1 MYKLAIGQRIL
12 IGIEL
17 TFFTIQENA
26 LSVLPLVE
34 NIRFCKIATQVQDA
48 LAIAPLVNYPEMI
61 SLDNQLV
68 EWYQNLP
75 PLLKT
80 HEPCP
85 DTISTTRTIMRWRY
99 QSQRILLHRPA
110 LLSYAMRRIPYVA
123 IRSEERSAI
132 EKCRAV
138 ADETIRDISSA
149 TRLNQMSGW
158 NAVWFV
164 FQATMVPL
172 LGLFIADNTAV
183 DATATVEACRTQ
195 VEIAMIA
202 LARMEAWSPTAKR
215 TLEVVSRIFD
225 ASKRGPEVGDASST
239 SNSSNGVRTVD
250 TNTTGPFAHP
260 THTTPSSLQPNSDV
274 GRVPAIN
281 NEQIFHN
288 GLNPNPF
295 VDDPTTQN
303 MWDYITWSDSNLWPG
318 FSEFQVRNDGLSIFN
333 PDEDEQKTTNQAGI
347 GLSDMYD
354 NSFLTS
360 GSIPFQ

>member
-1 MYKLAIGQRIL
+1 M
-12 IGIEL
+12 
-17 TFFTIQENA
+17 
-26 LSVLPLVE
+26 LPLVE

-48 LAIAPLVNYPEMI
+48 LAIAPLVNYPDMI

-75 PLLKT
+75 PLLKM

-138 ADETIRDISSA
+138 ADESIRDISSA

-158 NAVWFV
+158 NAVWFI
-164 FQATMVPL
+164 FQAAMVPL
-172 LGLFIADNTAV
+172 LGLFIADNTAA
-183 DATATVEACRTQ
+183 DATASVDACRTQ

-202 LARMEAWSPTAKR
+202 LARMEAWSPTGKR
-215 TLEVVSRIFD
+215 TLEVVSRIFE
-225 ASKRGPEVGDASST
+225 ASKRGPETGDASST
-239 SNSSNGVRTVD
+239 SNSSTGVRTMD
-250 TNTTGPFAHP
+250 TNTPSGPFPHP
-260 THTTPSSLQPNSDV
+260 THTIPSSIQSDLNR
-274 GRVPAIN
+274 GPAIN
-281 NEQIFHN
+281 NEQIFHH

-303 MWDYITWSDSNLWPG
+303 MWDYITWSDNNLWPG
-318 FSEFQVRNDGLSIFN
+318 FTDFQVQNNDGLSIFN
-333 PDEDEQKTTNQAGI
+333 PDDEEQKAAHQASIRLGE
-347 GLSDMYD
+347 MYD
-354 NSFLTS
+354 NGFLGS
-360 GSIPFQ
+360 SSIPFQQ

>member
-1 MYKLAIGQRIL
+1 M
-12 IGIEL
+12 
-17 TFFTIQENA
+17 
-26 LSVLPLVE
+26 
-34 NIRFCKIATQVQDA
+34 
-48 LAIAPLVNYPEMI
+48 

-164 FQATMVPL
+164 FQAAMVPL
-172 LGLFIADNTAV
+172 LGLFIADNTAI
-183 DATATVEACRTQ
+183 DANATVDACRTQ

-215 TLEVVSRIFD
+215 TLEVVSRIFE
-225 ASKRGPEVGDASST
+225 ASKRGPDTGDNSST
-239 SNSSNGVRTVD
+239 SNSSSIGVRTVD
-250 TNTTGPFAHP
+250 AKTHTGPFTRP
-260 THTTPSSLQPNSDV
+260 THTIPSSIQSAPDL
-274 GRVPAIN
+274 GRGPAIN
-281 NEQIFHN
+281 NEQIFHH

-318 FSEFQVRNDGLSIFN
+318 FADFQVRNDGLTIFS
-333 PDEDEQKTTNQAGI
+333 PDGDEQKTANQTGI
-347 GLSDMYD
+347 GLGDMYD
-354 NSFLTS
+354 NNFMTS
-360 GSIPFQ
+360 NSAPFQ